1 MHCLSSLFPSEPP
14 SPLSLVLSSPCANIC
29 ALVGGLSCC
38 GCWTSLTLGETIFIG
53 VTTCSLKK
61 GIPPKQAL
69 PYKLKKPRTYRDS
82 SKDLSLEGKVD
93 IDTQGPIVTDT
104 DKPTE
109 GKKEK
114 INDEQGQTGPLSQ
127 DLYLEGKSHVEDS
140 PHQLATPSECTLL
153 IKASH
158 H

>member
-1 MHCLSSLFPSEPP
+1 MSRVRMLHVFPNLYLGLESQVDFADVP
-14 SPLSLVLSSPCANIC
+14 SKP
-29 ALVGGLSCC
+29 
-38 GCWTSLTLGETIFIG
+38 
-53 VTTCSLKK
+53 
-61 GIPPKQAL
+61 
-69 PYKLKKPRTYRDS
+69 KKPRTYKDS
-82 SKDLSLEGKVD
+82 FKDLSLEGKVD
-93 IDTQGPIVTDT
+93 IDTQGPIVSDT

-114 INDEQGQTGPLSQ
+114 INDGQGQTGPLSQ

-140 PHQLATPSECTLL
+140 PHQLATPSECKLL